1 MANLFKFPERNSPRW
16 LILIIDMIIALA
28 ALELAYLLRFNFQV
42 PGTVIDGFALA
53 FPLVLVVRTA
63 TYMAGQTYA
72 GIVRYTGPKDTE
84 RFFLAVSGGTAILF
98 VINWVF
104 YFTNGGRFIIPLSV
118 LVIDWLACL
127 FIMIGSRLLVK
138 FIHQES
144 IRNTQDKSVVVIFGA
159 GEAGENALRALR
171 RDAGRAYDVS
181 AFLDDDQKK
190 VGHQLDGVPI
200 HSAKR
205 LGEYLRKNP
214 TDLLILA
221 IQTLSN
227 QRKREVIEEA
237 IRYGVRVLSVP
248 PVSKWIDGELS
259 FNQIR
264 KVKIEDLLDR
274 EPIVLDRTRIGQS
287 LKGRTVLVTGAAG
300 SIGSELVRQIA
311 PFEPKLLIMLD
322 QAESPLYE
330 IDLEVRNNFPELK
343 AETVLCDIGN
353 LQRVT
358 KVFDYFKIEVVFH
371 AAAYKHVPMMESNP
385 SEAVMTNVGG
395 TRILA
400 DLAAERG
407 VNQFVLVS
415 TDKAVNPTNV
425 MGATKRVA
433 EIYCQSLGRTSSTR
447 FITTRFGNVLGSN
460 GSVIPLFTKQIERGG
475 PITVTHPDVTR
486 YFMTI
491 PEAAQLVL
499 EAGAMGSGSE
509 IFVFDMG
516 HPVRIWD
523 LAVKMVALSGLELDK
538 DIKIEAVGLR
548 PGEKLYEELLNSK
561 ENTLPTHHP
570 RIMVGKVREYPFDQ
584 VAADIDN
591 LLSLVP
597 GNNNMQLVG
606 AIKALVPEFVSN
618 NSEFS
623 VLDKGN

>member
-1 MANLFKFPERNSPRW
+1 MFRFPERNSPRW
-16 LILIIDMIIALA
+16 LILAIDMIIALA

-53 FPLVLVVRTA
+53 FPLVLLVRTT
-63 TYMAGQTYA
+63 TYLLGRTYV

-98 VINWVF
+98 VINWVY

-144 IRNTQDKSVVVIFGA
+144 TRNAQEKSVVVIFGA

-171 RDAGRAYDVS
+171 RDAGRAYDVA

-205 LGEYLRKNP
+205 LGAYLRKHP
-214 TDLLILA
+214 SDLLILA
-221 IQTLSN
+221 IQNLSN
-227 QRKREVIEEA
+227 DRKREVIEEA
-237 IRYGVRVLSVP
+237 IKYGVKVLSVP

-274 EPIVLDRTRIGQS
+274 EPIVLDHTRIGQS

-311 PFEPKLLIMLD
+311 PFEPNLLIMLD

-330 IDLEVRNNFPELK
+330 IDLEVRNNFPGLK
-343 AETVLCDIGN
+343 AEAVLCDIAN

-358 KVFDYFKIEVVFH
+358 KVFDHFKIDVVFH

-400 DLAAERG
+400 DLAAARG
-407 VNQFVLVS
+407 VKQFVLVS

-433 EIYCQSLGRTSSTR
+433 EIYCQSLGRTTATR

-475 PITVTHPDVTR
+475 PITVTHPEVTR

-516 HPVRIWD
+516 RPVRIWD

-538 DIKIEAVGLR
+538 DIKIVAIGLR

-570 RIMVGKVREYPFDQ
+570 RIMVGQVREYPFEQ
-584 VAADIDN
+584 VSRDVDR
-591 LLSLVP
+591 LLALVP

-606 AIKALVPEFVSN
+606 AIKNIVPEFVSN

-623 VLDKGN
+623 VLDQGR